1 MTDPLRARYWWHLV
15 KQKNRTRQALREP
28 TASLPSEQD
37 GNVLHCTILSPFYYY
52 NDFINR
58 VLNDWCWE
66 QQPHN
71 LSQGFY
77 VVGASLR
84 AQLVKNPPAMQEAQV
99 RFLGWEDPLEK
110 G

>member
-66 QQPHN
+66 RQPHN
-71 LSQGFY
+71 LSQGFD

-84 AQLVKNPPAMQEAQV
+84 YLSNQSIICVIYTSCKSCVE
-99 RFLGWEDPLEK
+99 F
-110 G
+110 